1 MFYILDGSGF
11 LFRAYYSLP
20 KILDKNWNESWA
32 IFGFF
37 RMLLKLLQ
45 EKPDNFIIVF
55 DPGTKTKR
63 QEEFKEYKQNRPEID
78 EWFKQQIPKIIQ
90 ILKDSNFDVEII
102 PEYEAD
108 DVIASL
114 VETIKKQDKAVVV
127 SSDKDLKQLID
138 DNVEF
143 LEPKKMDYVDKNKFL
158 KEYGFKPENMLL
170 YLALLGDASDNIPGV
185 KWIWPKTARKVVEEV
200 GRKSE
205 EVGRIFDENKKI
217 IWENFLQAIKGLPE
231 KLKNSIIENKEL
243 LERNI
248 DLIKLR
254 SPGNFDFQQI
264 KSKSNIKNI
273 DFEKLKKILVQDYG
287 FKSFDNLIS
296 KAKKEISQPTQL
308 GLF

>member
-78 EWFKQQIPKIIQ
+78 EWFKQQIPKIIK

-114 VETIKKQDKAVVV
+114 VETIKKQDKAVIV

-143 LEPKKMDYVDKNKFL
+143 LEPKKMEYVDKKRFL
-158 KEYGFKPENMLL
+158 EEYGFDPENMLL
-170 YLALLGDASDNIPGV
+170 YLALLWDTSDNIPGI
-185 KWIWPKTARKVVEEV
+185 KWVWPKTARKIVEEAEKK
-200 GRKSE
+200 GK
-205 EVGRIFDENKKI
+205 IWDENRNL
-217 IWENFLQAIKGLPE
+217 IWDIFLEAIKALPE
-231 KLKNSIIENKEL
+231 KLQNLIIENKDL
-243 LERNI
+243 LLRNI
-248 DLIKLR
+248 DLIKLKN
-254 SPGNFDFQQI
+254 PGNFDFQ
-264 KSKSNIKNI
+264 KMKNKSNIKNI

>member
-78 EWFKQQIPKIIQ
+78 EWFKQQIPKIIK

-114 VETIKKQDKAVVV
+114 VETIKKQGKAVVV

-143 LEPKKMDYVDKNKFL
+143 LEPKKMEYVDKKKFL
-158 KEYGFKPENMLL
+158 EEYGFEPENMLL
-170 YLALLGDASDNIPGV
+170 YLALLWDTSDNIPGI
-185 KWIWPKTARKVVEEV
+185 KWVWPKTARKIVEEAEKK
-200 GRKSE
+200 GK
-205 EVGRIFDENKKI
+205 IWDENRNL
-217 IWENFLQAIKGLPE
+217 IWDIFLEAIKALPE
-231 KLKNSIIENKEL
+231 KLQNLIIENKDL
-243 LERNI
+243 LLRNI
-248 DLIKLR
+248 DLIKLKN
-254 SPGNFDFQQI
+254 PGNFDFQ
-264 KSKSNIKNI
+264 KMKNKSNIKNI

>member
-78 EWFKQQIPKIIQ
+78 EWFKQQIPKIIK

-114 VETIKKQDKAVVV
+114 VETIKKQDKAVIV

-143 LEPKKMDYVDKNKFL
+143 LEPKKMEYVNKKKFL
-158 KEYGFKPENMLL
+158 EEYSFEPENMLL
-170 YLALLGDASDNIPGV
+170 YLALLWDTSDNIPGI
-185 KWIWPKTARKVVEEV
+185 KWVWPKTAKKIVEEV
-200 GRKSE
+200 EKKGK
-205 EVGRIFDENKKI
+205 IWDENRNL
-217 IWENFLQAIKGLPE
+217 IWDNFLEAIKDLPE
-231 KLKNSIIENKEL
+231 KLQNLIIENKDL
-243 LERNI
+243 LLRNI
-248 DLIKLR
+248 DLIKLKN
-254 SPGNFDFQQI
+254 PGNFDFQ
-264 KSKSNIKNI
+264 KMKNKSNIKNI

>member
-78 EWFKQQIPKIIQ
+78 EWFKQQIPKIIK

-114 VETIKKQDKAVVV
+114 VETIKKQDKAVIV

-143 LEPKKMDYVDKNKFL
+143 LEPKKMEYVNKKKFL
-158 KEYGFKPENMLL
+158 EEYSFEPENMLL
-170 YLALLGDASDNIPGV
+170 YLALLWDTSDNIPGI
-185 KWIWPKTARKVVEEV
+185 KWVWPKTAKKIVEEV
-200 GRKSE
+200 EKKGK
-205 EVGRIFDENKKI
+205 IWDENRNL
-217 IWENFLQAIKGLPE
+217 IWDNFLEAIKDLPE
-231 KLKNSIIENKEL
+231 KLQNLVIENKDL
-243 LERNI
+243 LLRNI
-248 DLIKLR
+248 DLIKLKN
-254 SPGNFDFQQI
+254 PGNFDFQ
-264 KSKSNIKNI
+264 KMKNKSNIKNI